1 MAKRIP
7 LIKLDV
13 PEAIVLDSSEQ
24 WIKEVYQ
31 EADAKT
37 AEKFGSNSLAY
48 KTITNG
54 IDREDIIGSQF
65 FWNTNLG
72 FYLPKGRK
80 VCLLNDWEEINDL
93 DESFFRGFYTDSP
106 QIILR
111 TDTLSYDRNKYIL
124 ENLVKQVKKQGFEF
138 SSENPLIISNLELVK
153 DDNSDNG
160 YGLLINIGKDTTLAN
175 DKRFAYSNSGK
186 LILFGDKTKVVYNKE
201 KDLSRVGL
209 GWDGDLGAR
218 GGLLDVSSGIGRVVV
233 WDTGGVAPKK
243 LNF

>member
-48 KTITNG
+48 KTIANG

-153 DDNSDNG
+153 DDN
-160 YGLLINIGKDTTLAN
+160 
-175 DKRFAYSNSGK
+175 
-186 LILFGDKTKVVYNKE
+186 
-201 KDLSRVGL
+201 
-209 GWDGDLGAR
+209 
-218 GGLLDVSSGIGRVVV
+218 
-233 WDTGGVAPKK
+233 
-243 LNF
+243 